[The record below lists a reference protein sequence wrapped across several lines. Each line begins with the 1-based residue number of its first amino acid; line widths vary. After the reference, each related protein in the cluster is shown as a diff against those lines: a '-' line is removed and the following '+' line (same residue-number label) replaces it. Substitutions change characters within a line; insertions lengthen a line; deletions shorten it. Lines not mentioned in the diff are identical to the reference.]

1 MNFGMPEAPVVMFQ
15 RGPAFMP
22 QTGFQGAILARYAKE
37 TNPLESGLLLH
48 PEAIEDKAAAVEL
61 EYGKGRILLY
71 GFKPQFRG
79 QSHGTYR
86 YLFNAL
92 YAYDHPEL
100 PVLKAPATPA
110 SEHVVAAKAS
120 VDDTDAR

>member
-1 MNFGMPEAPVVMFQ
+1 MG
-15 RGPAFMP
+15 
-22 QTGFQGAILARYAKE
+22 
-37 TNPLESGLLLH
+37 SGLLLH

-61 EYGKGRILLY
+61 VYGKGRIVLY

-92 YAYDHPEL
+92 YVYEHPEL
-100 PVLKAPATPA
+100 PQVKVPTAVPV
-110 SEHVVAAKAS
+110 EHVVTSKVT
-120 VDDTDAR
+120 VD

>member
-1 MNFGMPEAPVVMFQ
+1 
-15 RGPAFMP
+15 
-22 QTGFQGAILARYAKE
+22 
-37 TNPLESGLLLH
+37 LESGLLLH

-61 EYGKGRILLY
+61 VYGKGRILLY

-92 YAYDHPEL
+92 YNYEQPEL
-100 PVLKAPATPA
+100 PVLKVPATPA
-110 SEHVVAAKAS
+110 PEPVVTVKAA
-120 VDDTDAR
+120 VEDQDPDGY

>member
-1 MNFGMPEAPVVMFQ
+1 V
-15 RGPAFMP
+15 
-22 QTGFQGAILARYAKE
+22 LARYAKG

-48 PEAIEDKAAAVEL
+48 PETIQDKAAAVEL
-61 EYGKGRILLY
+61 TYGKGRILLY

-92 YAYDHPEL
+92 YQYEQPALPKMEKIPEEKVIL
-100 PVLKAPATPA
+100 
-110 SEHVVAAKAS
+110 AAKPPAPS
-120 VDDTDAR
+120 EDDDF